1 MAERASGA
9 PESKLEQILEIIY
22 IFFKGDRAKVDQWL
36 RTRNAMLDNQPPIE
50 MIRQGRPEKLLEL
63 VQHAIEMEEGSR

>member
-9 PESKLEQILEIIY
+9 HESKLEQILEIIY

-36 RTRNAMLDNQPPIE
+36 HTRNAMLDNQPPIE

-63 VQHAIEMEEGSR
+63 VQHAIEVEEGSR

>member
-1 MAERASGA
+1 
-9 PESKLEQILEIIY
+9 
-22 IFFKGDRAKVDQWL
+22 
-36 RTRNAMLDNQPPIE
+36 MLDNQPPIE